1 VEDIVTAT
9 VELPDGR
16 LVQTAEGGDPDG
28 VPVFVHHGSPGSGI
42 LDPAW
47 ERDAAS
53 RGLRLITY
61 ARPGY
66 GRSTRAAG
74 RVVAGAARDVADLAD
89 VLGVDRFLSW
99 GVSGG
104 GPHVLAC
111 AALLPDRVVAVASL
125 AAAAPFDGEGLD
137 FFAGMGPA
145 NIEEFG
151 ITVAGGEAASR
162 PLAVEQAAQLVN
174 ATQEEMVAAM
184 APHLSSVDETELR
197 GPIGATLLAHL
208 HDAFAVSVD
217 GWVDDDL
224 AFVWPWGFK
233 PSQISIPVLLWQGR
247 QDLMVPYGHGAWLA
261 GQIPGVDARLTEED
275 GHLTLLTRRIP
286 EVHEWLRA
294 RWDAQVTSQPSST

>member
-1 VEDIVTAT
+1 MSDPGDCQRLEEFVDAT

-16 LVQTAEGGDPDG
+16 LLQTAEGGDPAG

-66 GRSTRAAG
+66 GRSTRSAG
-74 RVVAGAARDVADLAD
+74 RVVADAAHDVAALANE
-89 VLGVDRFLSW
+89 LGIDRFLSW

-111 AALLPDRVVAVASL
+111 AALLPARVVAVASL

-145 NIEEFG
+145 NIKEFG
-151 ITVAGGEAASR
+151 ITVAAAKRRPAPSPSSR
-162 PLAVEQAAQLVN
+162 PR
-174 ATQEEMVAAM
+174 
-184 APHLSSVDETELR
+184 S
-197 GPIGATLLAHL
+197 
-208 HDAFAVSVD
+208 
-217 GWVDDDL
+217 W
-224 AFVWPWGFK
+224 
-233 PSQISIPVLLWQGR
+233 
-247 QDLMVPYGHGAWLA
+247 
-261 GQIPGVDARLTEED
+261 
-275 GHLTLLTRRIP
+275 
-286 EVHEWLRA
+286 
-294 RWDAQVTSQPSST
+294 